1 LICLDLSSIEP
12 ETAEAGVQFS
22 RYLMN
27 ACLIAGQW
35 LFVGTAA
42 LALLAIVADWF
53 RGSTDGRPDVMTGI
67 AAGCLVLALLFL
79 AIRRWLDRNFP

>member
-1 LICLDLSSIEP
+1 MH
-12 ETAEAGVQFS
+12 FS

-42 LALLAIVADWF
+42 LALFAILADWM
-53 RGSTDGRPDVMTGI
+53 RSATDGKPMVLAGI
-67 AAGCLVLALLFL
+67 AAGCFGLALLFYVV
-79 AIRRWLDRNFP
+79 RGWLDRNYPQN

>member
-1 LICLDLSSIEP
+1 
-12 ETAEAGVQFS
+12 VHFS

-42 LALLAIVADWF
+42 LALVAIMADWM
-53 RGSTDGRPDVMTGI
+53 RAATDGKPMVLAGI
-67 AAGCLVLALLFL
+67 AALCLGLALLFNV
-79 AIRRWLDRNFP
+79 IRRWLDHNYPLG

>member
-1 LICLDLSSIEP
+1 VVYRITKP
-12 ETAEAGVQFS
+12 EDELHFS

-42 LALLAIVADWF
+42 LALLAIMSDWL
-53 RGSTDGRPDVMTGI
+53 RGATDGRPEVMVGI
-67 AAGCLVLALLFL
+67 VVGCLLLALLFL
-79 AIRRWLDRNFP
+79 VVRGWLDKNYPQE